1 MNQISSIKIFN
12 RRFDEKDDKM
22 IKYWKF
28 MHLLNI

>member
-1 MNQISSIKIFN
+1 MNQLRFLIS
-12 RRFDEKDDKM
+12 RFDEKDDKI